1 MINNRVPLR
10 MLRNLDKHKKYKTAY
25 KPNDF
30 YWGLGVEHETYIESS
45 KLKQITLK
53 ELKENRAAERYCV
66 DYYSVYNKE
75 SLDNALDGLFE
86 QDQKILLP
94 ILLNSHTF
102 QKTDING
109 EHKITFERV
118 PKPNIKFTGK
128 TIFEWMKQENPDT
141 FAEDYEKSYIFDG
154 DTIEFMTQQFY
165 KAKVQDVVD
174 ELATVEKE
182 FMRALNSLPREGI
195 LKTYAP
201 FQIAKENYPF
211 AAYLTNLKNN
221 AMFNNGTIHINVT
234 LPTRLNEKA
243 EIADFELFRMQHQ
256 NYARAIQWISPLL
269 VARYGAHDPL
279 CESKTN
285 GLKYSAG
292 SQRVAVSRYIGLGT
306 YDTDKMEVGK
316 ILTRGRDKL
325 EDIDWYKSFHEKV
338 DYKFLDVM
346 GMDINFNKHYC
357 HGLEFRIL
365 ESVPLNDLQNILY
378 IIVHLADFSLDIAL
392 TNPKK
397 SQLWHKIAEN
407 CVHNGRGYF
416 MDACDQNELYE
427 LFGLTHLSKEPTQI
441 TEVLNIITEF
451 LAEKYKN
458 SLCTQYMINGEYI
471 SKPNI
476 IAPSSLSP
484 IIEVDTI
491 TSTPLTQKAFKTNVT
506 TAIVPV
512 PIASVPVPV
521 PVPIAQP
528 IIEVKPKHKFI
539 WCC

>member
-1 MINNRVPLR
+1 

-109 EHKITFERV
+109 EHKLTFERV
-118 PKPNIKFTGK
+118 PKPNTKFSGK
-128 TIFEWMKQENPDT
+128 TIFEWMKQENPDI
-141 FAEDYEKSYIFDG
+141 FVEDYEKSYIFDG

-182 FMRALNSLPREGI
+182 FMRALNSLPREGV

-234 LPTRLNEKA
+234 LPTKLNEKA
-243 EIADFELFRMQHQ
+243 EVADFELFQRQHQ

-365 ESVPLNDLQNILY
+365 ESVPLSDLQNILY
-378 IIVHLADFSLDIAL
+378 IIVHLADFSLDILL

-416 MDACDQNELYE
+416 MDASDQNELYE
-427 LFGLTHLSKEPTQI
+427 LFGLTHLSKEPIQI
-441 TEVLNIITEF
+441 TEVLTIITEF

-458 SLCTQYMINGEYI
+458 SLCTQYMIRGEYI

-476 IAPSSLSP
+476 LTPSSLSP
-484 IIEVDTI
+484 VIEVDTI
-491 TSTPLTQKAFKTNVT
+491 STTPLTEKAFKTNVA

-512 PIASVPVPV
+512 PIATAIVPVPV
-521 PVPIAQP
+521 AQP
-528 IIEVKPKHKFI
+528 APVAQPVIDVKPKHKFI

>member
-1 MINNRVPLR
+1 
-10 MLRNLDKHKKYKTAY
+10 MLLNLEKHKKYEIAY
-25 KPNDF
+25 KANDF
-30 YWGLGVEHETYIESS
+30 YWGLGVEHETYIETS

-53 ELKENRAAERYCV
+53 ELKENRVAERYCV

-75 SLDNALDGLFE
+75 SLNTSLDGLFE
-86 QDQKILLP
+86 VDQKILLP

-109 EHKITFERV
+109 EHRLTFERV
-118 PKPNIKFTGK
+118 PKPNKHFLGETF
-128 TIFEWMKQENPDT
+128 FEWIKKENPNI

-154 DTIEFMTQQFY
+154 DTIEFMTQKFY
-165 KAKVQDVVD
+165 KATIQDVVD
-174 ELATVEKE
+174 ELTLVEKE

-195 LKTYAP
+195 LKTYGP

-211 AAYLTNLKNN
+211 VSYLTNLKNN

-243 EIADFELFRMQHQ
+243 KIADFDLFRKQHQ

-306 YDTDKMEVGK
+306 YDTDKMEIGK
-316 ILTRGRDKL
+316 ILTRDRDTL
-325 EDIDWYKSFHEKV
+325 EDIDWYKSFHNKV
-338 DYKFLDVM
+338 DYTFLNKL

-365 ESVPLNDLQNILY
+365 ESVPLNDLQDILY
-378 IIVHLADFSLDIAL
+378 NIVHLADFSLDVTL
-392 TNPKK
+392 MNPKK

-407 CVHNGRGYF
+407 CIHNGCGYF
-416 MDACDQNELYE
+416 MDPSDQNELYAI
-427 LFGLTHLSKEPTQI
+427 FGLSQLSKEPLQVTD
-441 TEVLNIITEF
+441 VLNIITEF
-451 LAEKYKN
+451 LAEKYK
-458 SLCTQYMINGEYI
+458 SGLCTRYMIKGESTTI
-471 SKPNI
+471 MS
-476 IAPSSLSP
+476 SSLPCISESSINSEESINEIPVLEIP
-484 IIEVDTI
+484 I
-491 TSTPLTQKAFKTNVT
+491 LKKR
-506 TAIVPV
+506 
-512 PIASVPVPV
+512 
-521 PVPIAQP
+521 
-528 IIEVKPKHKFI
+528 FI

>member
-1 MINNRVPLR
+1 
-10 MLRNLDKHKKYKTAY
+10 MLRNLDKHIKYKTAY

-45 KLKQITLK
+45 KLKQVTLK
-53 ELKENRAAERYCV
+53 ELKENRAPERYCV

-75 SLDNALDGLFE
+75 SLDNTLDGLFE
-86 QDQKILLP
+86 ADQKILLP

-102 QKTDING
+102 QKTDVNG
-109 EHKITFERV
+109 EHKLTYERV
-118 PKPNIKFTGK
+118 PKPNSKFLGK
-128 TIFEWMKQENPDT
+128 TIFEWMKQENPDI

-182 FMRALNSLPREGI
+182 FMRALNSLPRDGL
-195 LKTYAP
+195 LKTYGP

-211 AAYLTNLKNN
+211 ASYLTNLKNN
-221 AMFNNGTIHINVT
+221 AMFNNGTIHINIT
-234 LPTRLNEKA
+234 LPTKLNEKA
-243 EIADFELFRMQHQ
+243 EVANVELFRKQHQ
-256 NYARAIQWISPLL
+256 NYARAIQWLSPLI

-306 YDTDKMEVGK
+306 YDTDTMEVGK
-316 ILTRGRDKL
+316 ILTRARDKL

-338 DYKFLDVM
+338 DYKLLDAL

-365 ESVPLNDLQNILY
+365 ESVPLSDLQNILY
-378 IIVHLADFSLDIAL
+378 IMVHLADFSLEVEL

-416 MDACDQNELYE
+416 MDVPDQNELYA
-427 LFGLTHLSKEPTQI
+427 LFGLTHLSKEPMQI

-458 SLCTQYMINGEYI
+458 SLCTNCMISGEHMA
-471 SKPNI
+471 KPNI
-476 IAPSSLSP
+476 LAPTSLSP
-484 IIEVDTI
+484 IIEIDTI
-491 TSTPLTQKAFKTNVT
+491 TPTPAIQKAFKTNEVQSV
-506 TAIVPV
+506 IVAVPPV
-512 PIASVPVPV
+512 IPAVP
-521 PVPIAQP
+521 PIAQP
-528 IIEVKPKHKFI
+528 VVEVISEAVKLKKKFI